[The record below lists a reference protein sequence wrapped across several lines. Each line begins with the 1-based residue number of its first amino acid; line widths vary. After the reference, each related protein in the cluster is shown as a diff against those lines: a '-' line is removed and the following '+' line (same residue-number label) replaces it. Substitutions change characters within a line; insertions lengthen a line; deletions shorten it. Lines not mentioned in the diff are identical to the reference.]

1 MSAETVLQLG
11 FWVGAGHELAWAG
24 EVLQDEL
31 DRVQPHP
38 QTPRIID
45 CLAQFTPAMAVHVPG
60 RNGRL
65 GLVAGPAGTVFGV
78 VIEAVSWASLQAL
91 PLAERSSAA
100 LARRSMRFVSKT
112 TKAKTAITRFA
123 LKPRSQPPCPISFKP
138 WPTPAKPL
146 GINSATYSRKGSP
159 SKSGRNRLV
168 CSGRSSKLPFA
179 T

>member
-11 FWVGAGHELAWAG
+11 FWVGAGHEQAWAG

-45 CLAQFTPAMAVHVPG
+45 CLAQFRPAMAVHVPG

-78 VIEAVSWASLQAL
+78 VIGGIVGVVAGAAIGREIVGSVGEKVDEICLQNH
-91 PLAERSSAA
+91 
-100 LARRSMRFVSKT
+100 
-112 TKAKTAITRFA
+112 
-123 LKPRSQPPCPISFKP
+123 QGQDCNHSFR
-138 WPTPAKPL
+138 A
-146 GINSATYSRKGSP
+146 
-159 SKSGRNRLV
+159 
-168 CSGRSSKLPFA
+168 
-179 T
+179 